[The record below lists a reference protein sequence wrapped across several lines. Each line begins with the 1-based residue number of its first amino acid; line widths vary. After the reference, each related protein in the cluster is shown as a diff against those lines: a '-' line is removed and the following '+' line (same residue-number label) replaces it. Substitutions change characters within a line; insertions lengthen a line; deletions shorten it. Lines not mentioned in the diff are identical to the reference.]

1 MGEQKS
7 KLQLVQGVNLN
18 LNLNRFMSD
27 DELHDAIERF
37 GTPLYIID
45 EETLHRKVREL
56 LDAYKGFKG
65 RRQIAYSI
73 KANFNPFVIKAFM
86 KDGIM
91 FDLTSLG
98 ELYFYTRCNGDASAV
113 VYTSVAEEE
122 EEYMQVLKAGVG
134 RVVVSSYNGLLNL
147 ISAARRLSIKPKT
160 MIRINPE
167 IAVKA
172 EVKASYRHGKFGV
185 PFNTNA
191 RDSATNLIKRI
202 MQDDLLEFE
211 GFHFHLGSQITDYT
225 CFIHALDRL
234 NAFIANMK
242 KIYPNFT
249 FSTIDIGGG
258 TPVSY
263 GEYVPTP
270 AEMAASIVDRL
281 NRIADNHGS
290 NFMLIIESGRYLT
303 AESTILVSRIVNT
316 KEYTNDRFLIVDSG
330 YHILLDAALLKQEYP
345 QEVLPNRYDGSG
357 GCSNSSGSSSSNGS
371 DSDTHCHSSDND
383 RYESGNG
390 NGHHSSNG
398 NHTTRRMHLVGRLC
412 DTYDIFPIS
421 KASRLSDAKENRYIV
436 FYNVG
441 AYSIVFNM
449 PFHCQTKPPILMK
462 RSDGRLVLV
471 RKPTSIE
478 HLFLEEGGDML

>member
-1 MGEQKS
+1 MEYSNKELGEHKS
-7 KLQLVQGVNLN
+7 KLQLVQEIN

-27 DELHDAIERF
+27 DELHEAIEKF

-56 LDAYKGFKG
+56 LDAYKGFNGK
-65 RRQIAYSI
+65 RQVAYSI
-73 KANFNPFVIKAFM
+73 KANFNPSVIRAFI

-98 ELYFYTRCNGDASAV
+98 ELYFYTRCGGDTSAV
-113 VYTSVAEEE
+113 IYTSVAEEE
-122 EEYMQVLKAGVG
+122 DEYLKVLKAGVG

-147 ISAARRLSIKPKT
+147 INAANRLGVRPKT

-191 RDSATNLIKRI
+191 RDSATKMIKRI
-202 MQDDLLEFE
+202 MEDRVLEFE

-234 NAFIANMK
+234 DTFIASMRK
-242 KIYPNFT
+242 MYPNFT
-249 FSTIDIGGG
+249 FNTIDIGGG

-270 AEMAASIVDRL
+270 AEMASGIVDRL
-281 NRIADNHGS
+281 NRIADNHNT
-290 NFMLIIESGRYLT
+290 NFTLVIESGRYLT

-316 KEYTNDRFLIVDSG
+316 KEYTNDRFLIIDSG

-345 QEVLPNRYDGSG
+345 QEVFP
-357 GCSNSSGSSSSNGS
+357 SSGDKNKGSYYNNG
-371 DSDTHCHSSDND
+371 DN
-383 RYESGNG
+383 
-390 NGHHSSNG
+390 
-398 NHTTRRMHLVGRLC
+398 
-412 DTYDIFPIS
+412 S
-421 KASRLSDAKENRYIV
+421 KYDAKNC
-436 FYNVG
+436 
-441 AYSIVFNM
+441 S
-449 PFHCQTKPPILMK
+449 C
-462 RSDGRLVLV
+462 S
-471 RKPTSIE
+471 
-478 HLFLEEGGDML
+478 